1 MSSQSKIRV
10 VVVDD
15 SLFMRGAISKLLNK
29 NPRFEVVGQA
39 SDGAMAV
46 QKVAKL
52 RPDVITMDFNM
63 PIMNGVE
70 AVRRIMKSYP
80 TPIVMLSAH
89 TTDGARETIEALE
102 HGAVDFI
109 TKPSGE
115 VSSDIS
121 RVGPELFAR
130 LQNAYKA
137 RVGRHV
143 EARSTTSSL
152 SHREKDPLKGLL
164 KPNKQPS
171 LGRTVVIVG
180 ISTGGP
186 AALSKVLPEIPR
198 VTHMGLVIVQH
209 MPPTFTAAL
218 AKRLDSLC
226 RIKVSEAKDGDKV
239 REGAAL
245 IAPGGFHLEFG
256 GDGSIRLTQSP
267 PVNGCRPAADV
278 TMKSAAKVF
287 CKNLT
292 GVVMTGMGKD
302 GAEGMRAIKSGGG
315 RTFVQDRESCV
326 IFGMPKACIDLGVVD
341 EVVALASLATTLN
354 ETY

>member
-1 MSSQSKIRV
+1 M
-10 VVVDD
+10 VDD
-15 SLFMRGAISKLLNK
+15 SLFMRGAISKLLNG

-52 RPDVITMDFNM
+52 RPDVVTMDFNM

-70 AVRRIMKSYP
+70 AVRRIMQSHP

-130 LQNAYKA
+130 LQNAHTA
-137 RVGRHV
+137 SVGR
-143 EARSTTSSL
+143 RSVSKSSAAAPKE
-152 SHREKDPLKGLL
+152 SPKDPLNGLL
-164 KPNKQPS
+164 KPAKQPCS
-171 LGRTVVIVG
+171 GRSVVIVG

-186 AALSKVLPEIPR
+186 AALAKMLPEIPR
-198 VTHMGLVIVQH
+198 VTNMGLVIVQH
-209 MPPTFTAAL
+209 MPPTFTTAL

-226 RIKVSEAKDGDKV
+226 RIKVSEAKDGDRV
-239 REGAAL
+239 REGTAL

-256 GDGSIRLTQSP
+256 GDGAICLTQSP

-278 TMKSAAKVF
+278 TMKSAANVF
-287 CKNLT
+287 RKNLV

-302 GAEGMRAIKSGGG
+302 GAEGLSAIKSGGG

-326 IFGMPKACIDLGVVD
+326 IFGMPKACMDLGVVD
-341 EVVALASLATTLN
+341 EVVPLSSMASTLN
-354 ETY
+354 ETC